1 MAKATFVKKA
11 QKNIYERGKE
21 VEYVSEKGKKKG
33 QTLTKTDRT
42 IPADKKDKIFIA
54 KGESY
59 YWWAFQ
65 YRPKQYSKTQP
76 KRSQLT
82 QSGFLSTLYD
92 LQDRISDFT
101 AESVEDIISFKDE
114 IASEVES
121 LKDEAQSSLDN
132 MPEHLQESSSSG
144 ETLRERVD
152 ELENWQSELEGLDF
166 EEVDESEVRSEIEEE
181 NEKEVFEGG
190 EEAEE
195 EGADETD
202 DEYKERIDGL
212 VKDAIQEKVDEAISL
227 LQDCQCNL

>member
-1 MAKATFVKKA
+1 MARATFVKKA
-11 QKNIYERGKE
+11 QKNIYEHGKE
-21 VEYVSEKGKKKG
+21 IKYVSKKGKHEG
-33 QTLTKTDRT
+33 DTLTKTDRT
-42 IPADKKDKIFIA
+42 IPENKKDKIFIA

-59 YWWAFQ
+59 YHWSFK

-92 LQDRISDFT
+92 LQDRISDCS
-101 AESVEDIISFKDE
+101 ADSVEDVIALRDE
-114 IASEVES
+114 VASEVES

-144 ETLRERVD
+144 EMLRERID

-166 EEVDESEVRSEIEEE
+166 EEEDNDDEIRSKIEGDHEKDEEEEDEEYVERISELIEEE
-181 NEKEVFEGG
+181 K
-190 EEAEE
+190 
-195 EGADETD
+195 
-202 DEYKERIDGL
+202 
-212 VKDAIQEKVDEAISL
+212 QEKVNEAISQ